1 VTASQNL
8 TIPAYADLR
17 MQVDVIGGPESLV
30 GYTGKMQIRAT
41 VDATVTLADY
51 GTSEIT
57 IDTVARTVSLV
68 VLAAVTAT
76 YAWTTGVYDLVIT
89 GPDGT
94 YRLVQGNVIV
104 QLGVTRS

>member
-1 VTASQNL
+1 VTVSQNL

-17 MQVDVIGGPESLV
+17 IQVDVIGGPESLV

-41 VDATVTLADY
+41 ADATATLADY

-57 IDTVARTVSLV
+57 IDTAARTVSLV
-68 VLAAVTAT
+68 VLAAVTANYT
-76 YAWTTGVYDLVIT
+76 WTAGVYDLVIT

-94 YRLVQGNVIV
+94 YRLVQGTVTV
-104 QLGVTRS
+104 LPGVTRS

>member
-1 VTASQNL
+1 MTASLNL

-17 MQVDVIGGPESLV
+17 MQVDVLGGPESLV

-41 VDATVTLADY
+41 TDAATTLADY

-57 IDTVARTVSLV
+57 IDTALRTVSLV
-68 VLAAVTAT
+68 VLAAVTAN

-94 YRLVQGNVIV
+94 YRLVQGLVTV
-104 QLGVTRS
+104 LPGVTRS